1 MRPRTFLAA
10 LAPRLAGAGALT
22 ALLALGLAERAPPPP
37 PVAPLA
43 LPAPPAEAAP
53 GEDRSEAWLATIL
66 ARPLFD
72 PRRRPGD
79 AVAAGAPAASG
90 LPRLTGVLVGGFGA
104 SAIFETR
111 AGGKPLVVQAGDQ
124 VEAYLVQSILPG
136 EATLLGPDGRHVLRP
151 AYRSGGGTPSAATAK
166 AEPEMVW
173 DTGRPRRGS

>member
-1 MRPRTFLAA
+1 
-10 LAPRLAGAGALT
+10 
-22 ALLALGLAERAPPPP
+22 
-37 PVAPLA
+37 
-43 LPAPPAEAAP
+43 
-53 GEDRSEAWLATIL
+53 EDRSEAWLATIL

-79 AVAAGAPAASG
+79 AMAAGAPAASG
-90 LPRLTGVLVGGFGA
+90 LPRLTGVMVGGFGA
-104 SAIFETR
+104 SAIFETQ

-151 AYRSGGGTPSAATAK
+151 AYRSGGGTPGTAAAK
-166 AEPEMVW
+166 TESELVW